1 MSELTAV
8 VLSAGSAVIAT
19 LLTLFLTP
27 RLQHYFWKRQRREE
41 LRLATIKEIN
51 RLTSEFITNH
61 IADPAF
67 PPSQEFFQALQATS
81 ADLRALFSSRAWRAF
96 KEMEI
101 MIAPNLGGGGDRI
114 PADFIAAR
122 DRALRVLY
130 QEVGLLRGLSPRRV
144 PPQRQVAPSA
154 PPPPARVEAEVKQD
168 QGSEERP
175 REGG

>member
-1 MSELTAV
+1 VSELTAV

-41 LRLATIKEIN
+41 LRLATIQEIN

-61 IADPAF
+61 IADPAYA
-67 PPSQEFFQALQATS
+67 PSREFFQGLQIAS

-96 KEMEI
+96 REMEA
-101 MIAPNLGGGGDRI
+101 MIGSNLGGDEGHT

-122 DRALRVLY
+122 DRTLRVLY
-130 QEVGLLRGLSPRRV
+130 QEVGLLRGLSPRRI

-154 PPPPARVEAEVKQD
+154 PPPPAPVEAEVKQD
-168 QGSEERP
+168 QEAEDRP
-175 REGG
+175 P